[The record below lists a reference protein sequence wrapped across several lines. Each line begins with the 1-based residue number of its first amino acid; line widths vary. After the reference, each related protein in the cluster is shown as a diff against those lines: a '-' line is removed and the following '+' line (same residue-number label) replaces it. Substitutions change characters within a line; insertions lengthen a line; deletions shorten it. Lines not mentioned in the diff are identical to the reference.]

1 MFEIEYRKDV
11 HIVRILGNFDA
22 SKTQAVKDILGKI
35 NETFSID
42 MSELNFICS
51 AGIGVLVM
59 TYKRLKESGEKIYL
73 TNLNDHIK
81 KVFEA
86 SRLDTVF
93 DIK

>member
-1 MFEIEYRKDV
+1 M
-11 HIVRILGNFDA
+11 A
-22 SKTQAVKDILGKI
+22 KTQKVKDMLGQI
-35 NETFSID
+35 NNSFTVD

-73 TNLNDHIK
+73 TNLNQHIK
-81 KVFEA
+81 RVFEA

-93 DIK
+93 DIT

>member
-1 MFEIEYRKDV
+1 MFEIEYQKNSHRLK
-11 HIVRILGNFDA
+11 IFGNLDA
-22 SKTQAVKDILGKI
+22 SKTEEVKDILGKI

-51 AGIGVLVM
+51 AGIGVLVL
-59 TYKRLKESGEKIYL
+59 TYKRLKEIGEKVYL

>member
-1 MFEIEYRKDV
+1 MFEIDYQKNFQ
-11 HIVRILGNFDA
+11 IVRIFGSFDA
-22 SKTQAVKDILGKI
+22 SKTKEVEDILGKI

-59 TYKRLKESGEKIYL
+59 TYKRLKERGEKVYL
-73 TNLNDHIK
+73 TNLNDYIK

>member
-1 MFEIEYRKDV
+1 MFEIEYQKIFQ
-11 HIVRILGNFDA
+11 IVKIIGNFDA
-22 SKTQAVKDILGKI
+22 SKTQEVKDILGKI
-35 NETFSID
+35 DETFTID

-59 TYKRLKESGEKIYL
+59 TYKRLKERGEKVYL
-73 TNLNDHIK
+73 TNLSDYIK

-86 SRLDTVF
+86 SRLNTIF